1 MVQARIG
8 FFKIKKCGYYRYG
21 EQEPAFGQVSQLL
34 QQISEWSNALS
45 LARTK
50 TYQPSEQ
57 LMPAY
62 LYDLKRKDGDWLLT
76 LWNETPAS
84 ESGVASVQ
92 ADGLVGDAEVHI
104 NEIVKGSIPGFPSY
118 FWFVPEAGVFANLR
132 FQYEL
137 AGHAQLQ
144 KYLTAFLERSSPH
157 VAYAEETAAGVDAE
171 ILGYRE
177 NDDDEPF
184 KFHPHFKSEVFTKPG
199 QLDLL
204 RNRVT
209 DITRVHR
216 RITLQLQTA
225 EDLAGWQ
232 WLWRKI
238 KGKEKARQTD
248 DVSVSY
254 DLKSPVSGAEFDDI
268 ISTAETDIENG
279 WDDIGFDVKGFQ
291 TTQWLRKSYA
301 RDRIDVDVKWKNDEI
316 VDGDSLLEQLNR
328 LKPELMKLLES

>member
-21 EQEPAFGQVSQLL
+21 QQEPAFCQLAQLL
-34 QQISEWSNALS
+34 QQISHWSNSLS

-62 LYDLKRKDGDWLLT
+62 LYDLKHKDGDWLLT

-84 ESGVASVQ
+84 ESGVPSVQ
-92 ADGLVGDAEVHI
+92 ADEPVGNATVHI
-104 NEIVKGSIPGFPSY
+104 NEIAEGSIPGFPTY
-118 FWFVPEAGVFANLR
+118 FWFIPEENVFANLR
-132 FQYEL
+132 FQYDL
-137 AGHAQLQ
+137 GGHAHLQ

-157 VAYAEETAAGVDAE
+157 VAYAEKTAADVDAE

-177 NDDDEPF
+177 NDEDEPF
-184 KFHPHFKSEVFTKPG
+184 KFHPHFKSEVFTKSG

-204 RNRVT
+204 RSRVT
-209 DITRVHR
+209 DITRVR
-216 RITLQLQTA
+216 RRVTLQLQTA
-225 EDLAGWQ
+225 EDLEGWQ

-248 DVSVSY
+248 DVAVTY

-268 ISTAETDIENG
+268 IETANVDIENG
-279 WDDIGFDVKGFQ
+279 WDDIGFDIKGLQ
-291 TTQWLRKSYA
+291 STQWLRKSYA
-301 RDRIDVDVKWKNDEI
+301 RDRIDVEVKWKNDEV
-316 VDGDSLLEQLNR
+316 VDGEALLEELLR
-328 LKPELMKLLES
+328 LKPELMKLLEP